1 MARCFYLS
9 FGSFPC
15 VVASSPETAKE
26 FVKTHE
32 TSFSNRPS
40 TVAIRCLTYGAADFS
55 FAPYGRYWMFMKK
68 ICMTELLGGR
78 TLDHFLPVREEEME
92 TFLKGTLRKSQANE
106 AVDVGQELTALA
118 NNIISRTTI
127 SRRCSATSEEAS
139 EMRTLV
145 DEVGG
150 LSGKFN
156 FQDYIWFCKNVDIQ
170 GIFKEHEEARNKNCD
185 SSMRS
190 KDLVNI
196 LLDIVKDEKAEMR
209 LSRESIEAF
218 ILEMFTTGTGTSAGV
233 TQWALAELIN
243 HPDILNKAREETD
256 STTGNK
262 RLVKESDL
270 PNLHFLQAIVKKTL
284 RLHPSGPLFTRES
297 TQHCKIGGYDIP
309 ASTRL
314 IVNVWSIGRD
324 PNYWENPMD
333 FVPTRFINGSGR
345 SQIDVRG
352 RHYELLPFGSGR
364 RSCPWTSLALR
375 CFDWKVANGKENSVD
390 MTEAAGIALLMAQ
403 PLVCVPVA
411 RDIPFL
417 TI

>member
-15 VVASSPETAKE
+15 VVASSSETAKE

-55 FAPYGRYWMFMKK
+55 FAPYGRYWKFMKK

-139 EMRTLV
+139 EVRTLV

-170 GIFKEHEEARNKNCD
+170 G
-185 SSMRS
+185 
-190 KDLVNI
+190 LG
-196 LLDIVKDEKAEMR
+196 KAFE
-209 LSRESIEAF
+209 
-218 ILEMFTTGTGTSAGV
+218 EMFTTGTGISAGV
-233 TQWALAELIN
+233 IQWALAELIN

-297 TQHCKIGGYDIP
+297 TQHCKIGGYDIA

-333 FVPTRFINGSGR
+333 FVPSRFINGSGR

-375 CFDWKVANGKENSVD
+375 VIQTTLAGLIQCFDWKVANGKENSVD

>member
-1 MARCFYLS
+1 MENIQDYTVLFLVWVISFFVVRFILS
-9 FGSFPC
+9 KSKSSYKLP
-15 VVASSPETAKE
+15 SSP
-26 FVKTHE
+26 FRLPIIRHLHLL
-32 TSFSNRPS
+32 RP
-40 TVAIRCLTYGAADFS
+40 I
-55 FAPYGRYWMFMKK
+55 P
-68 ICMTELLGGR
+68 
-78 TLDHFLPVREEEME
+78 H
-92 TFLKGTLRKSQANE
+92 QALHN
-106 AVDVGQELTALA
+106 
-118 NNIISRTTI
+118 
-127 SRRCSATSEEAS
+127 
-139 EMRTLV
+139 
-145 DEVGG
+145 
-150 LSGKFN
+150 
-156 FQDYIWFCKNVDIQ
+156 
-170 GIFKEHEEARNKNCD
+170 
-185 SSMRS
+185 
-190 KDLVNI
+190 
-196 LLDIVKDEKAEMR
+196 
-209 LSRESIEAF
+209 LSRCYGPLLLSLLR
-218 ILEMFTTGTGTSAGV
+218 LEMFTTGTGTSAGV
-233 TQWALAELIN
+233 IQWALAELIN
-243 HPDILNKAREETD
+243 HPDILNKSREETD

-297 TQHCKIGGYDIP
+297 TQHCKIGGYDIA

-375 CFDWKVANGKENSVD
+375 VIQTTLVGLIQCFDWKVANGKENSVD